1 MATEQVLKTRILL
14 KYDTYENWMS
24 SSSILKPGE
33 VALAT
38 IDSGNTQEVNSV
50 TPPQVL
56 IKIGDGHNVYSALP
70 FASAKAADVYSW
82 AKEANFPTE
91 VTGSGNTITSVSW
104 TNNKL
109 TFVKGDRVEEVTK
122 GNEGIVIGGTKT
134 KPTVGVVVSPET
146 GNTLELKNDG
156 LYVPAPEKVSLPSYE
171 DSAVAGQFV
180 TEVDQVNGKIS
191 VKRSTISYEDL
202 TNKPDIN
209 DGTLTLTVGNGL
221 SGDNKTFSANDVD
234 DVEFEIS
241 HAAKPT
247 DGTAHETTAG
257 TGRTYVTKV
266 DVDEFGHIAKVYTAE
281 ETDQDL
287 SGYQPKGDYKTIQDA
302 INDTKEAGKYVAA
315 VSQNTNGEITVTKEE
330 LPDVEYSPAL
340 SPVAKPTTD
349 SVDVLTSLTASA
361 HSIVGYFTEMPTK
374 KYVDDQI
381 AATVTNVANYLGTVN
396 GLEALN
402 GLAAE
407 AEYGDFCRVSVSFG
421 DYHAGDLLVNDS
433 KTKGTPGW
441 VVIHGEEGDIT
452 EVVAGDGIAGGG
464 STGSITISHADTS
477 SVTNVTKIDRTYVA
491 GMTFDDYGHVTSVE
505 TAQETVVNTDTTYD
519 LEAPASK
526 ANGQVTID
534 LKAGGSGSG
543 TDSVKITGA
552 GATQVTTNNAGE
564 ITISSTDSWAGVSGN
579 YYTKNDIDRQ
589 LANYVETTTLENYA
603 LKTDLNAYVTNDNL
617 TKKYYTSTQT
627 ISVAQTA
634 SGNVHTAVIG
644 TSNDAA
650 TANTIYGAKKHAET
664 YTDNIMNAFEGRRGI
679 YVGYDANTK
688 VYYAQLDPA
697 VEFVYDCG
705 GADF

>member
-56 IKIGDGHNVYSALP
+56 IKVGDGHNVYSALP

-82 AKEANFPTE
+82 AKEANFPIE

-109 TFVKGDRVEEVTK
+109 TFVKGDRIEEVTE
-122 GNEGIVIGGTKT
+122 GNAGIVIGGTKT

-146 GNTLELKNDG
+146 GNTLTLKNDG

-171 DSAVAGQFV
+171 DNAIAGQFV
-180 TEVDQVNGKIS
+180 TEVDQVDGEIS

-202 TNKPDIN
+202 TDKPDIN
-209 DGTLTLTVGNGL
+209 DGTLTLKAGNGL
-221 SGDNKTFSANDVD
+221 SGTEKTFSANDADNVT
-234 DVEFEIS
+234 FEIS
-241 HAAKPT
+241 HAAKPST
-247 DGTAHETTAG
+247 GAAHETTAG

-266 DVDEFGHIAKVYTAE
+266 DVDGFGHIAKVYTAT

-287 SGYQPKGDYKTIQDA
+287 SDYKTKQEE
-302 INDTKEAGKYVAA
+302 INDTPEAGKYVAA
-315 VSQNTNGEITVTKEE
+315 VSQNENGEITVTKEE
-330 LPDVEYSPAL
+330 LPELEYSPAL
-340 SPVAKPTTD
+340 SPAAKPTTD
-349 SVDVLTSLTASA
+349 SVDVITSLTASA

-381 AATVTNVANYLGTVN
+381 NRTVSNVANYLGTV
-396 GLEALN
+396 GDTDALTA
-402 GLAAE
+402 LATT

-433 KTKGTPGW
+433 QTKGTPSW

-452 EVVAGDGIAGGG
+452 EVVAGDGLTGGG

-477 SVTNVTKIDRTYVA
+477 SVSNVNKTDRTYVA

-505 TAQETVVNTDTTYD
+505 TATETVVDTNTTYD
-519 LEAPASK
+519 LEAPASR
-526 ANGQVTID
+526 ANGNVTID

-543 TDSVKITGA
+543 TDSVKIKGE
-552 GATQVTTNNAGE
+552 GATEVTTDGAGE
-564 ITISSTDSWAGVSGN
+564 IVIRSTDSWAGVSGN
-579 YYTKNDIDRQ
+579 YYTKNDIDGQ
-589 LANYVETTTLENYA
+589 LANYVQTSTLDLYA
-603 LKTDLNAYVTNDNL
+603 LKTDLNQYVTTGDL
-617 TKKYYTSTQT
+617 ALHYYTKDDTV
-627 ISVAQTA
+627 SVAQTV

-664 YTDNIMNAFEGRRGI
+664 YTSNIMNAFEGRRGI

-705 GADF
+705 GANF

>member
-56 IKIGDGHNVYSALP
+56 IKVGDGHNVYSALP

-82 AKEANFPTE
+82 AKEANFPIE

-104 TNNKL
+104 ANNKL
-109 TFVKGDRVEEVTK
+109 SFVKGDRIEEVTE
-122 GNEGIVIGGTKT
+122 GNAGIVIGGTKT

-146 GNTLELKNDG
+146 GNTLTLKNDG
-156 LYVPAPEKVSLPSYE
+156 LYVPAPEEVSLPSYE
-171 DSAVAGQFV
+171 DNAIAGQFV
-180 TEVDQVNGKIS
+180 TEVDQVDGKIS

-202 TNKPDIN
+202 TDKPDIN
-209 DGTLTLTVGNGL
+209 DGTLTLKAGNGL
-221 SGDNKTFSANDVD
+221 SGTEKTFSANDADNVT
-234 DVEFEIS
+234 FEIS
-241 HAAKPT
+241 HAAKPST
-247 DGTAHETTAG
+247 GTAHETTAG
-257 TGRTYVTKV
+257 TGRTYVTNVEV
-266 DVDEFGHIAKVYTAE
+266 DSFGHIAKVYTAE

-287 SGYQPKGDYKTIQDA
+287 SGYQPKGDYKTKQEVITDE
-302 INDTKEAGKYVAA
+302 KETGKYVAA
-315 VSQNTNGEITVTKEE
+315 VSQDENGKITVTKEDLPE
-330 LPDVEYSPAL
+330 LQYSKATAPTTE
-340 SPVAKPTTD
+340 PVAD
-349 SVDVLTSLTASA
+349 SVDVITNLT
-361 HSIVGYFTEMPTK
+361 VGDHTIMGYVTPMPTK

-381 AATVTNVANYLGTVN
+381 NRTVSNVANYLGTVN

-402 GLAAE
+402 SLAAE
-407 AEYGDFCRVSVSFG
+407 AEYGDFCRVSVSFS

-433 KTKGTPGW
+433 QTKGTPSW
-441 VVIHGEEGDIT
+441 AVIHGEEGDIT
-452 EVVAGDGIAGGG
+452 EVVAGDGLAGGG

-477 SVTNVTKIDRTYVA
+477 SVADVIKTDRTYVT

-505 TAQETVVNTDTTYD
+505 TAKETVVDTNTTYD
-519 LEAPASK
+519 LEAPASR
-526 ANGQVTID
+526 ANGNVTID

-543 TDSVKITGA
+543 TDSVKIKGE
-552 GATQVTTNNAGE
+552 GATEVTTDGAGE
-564 ITISSTDSWAGVSGN
+564 IVIRSTDSWAGVSDN
-579 YYTKNDIDRQ
+579 YYTKNYIDGQ
-589 LANYVETTTLENYA
+589 LANYVQTSTLSDYA
-603 LKTDLNAYVTNDNL
+603 LKTDLNAYATNDNL
-617 TKKYYTSTQT
+617 IKNYYTSTQT
-627 ISVAQTA
+627 ILVAQTA

-664 YTDNIMNAFEGRRGI
+664 YTSNIMNAFEGRGGI